1 MLFIRSFCQETSC
14 KFLRVAVVH
23 LGVFATLT
31 SPVDSLIGGTSFEPQ
46 KTLGQLLLEEGLIS
60 QEQLDSALAMQAT
73 EGGFLGRILVRQGFV
88 SQEAVAS
95 ALVKQCKIPHLSL
108 LDYEIGQDVLQLI
121 PEETCRQ
128 YHLLP
133 IDKLG
138 RILTVAM
145 VDPLDLDALKA
156 IREVCPELRIK
167 PILCNWEHYAI
178 VSEKVFGEK
187 NSASKG
193 SGGRHSLTA
202 ESLGLREQAVAVP
215 KPEAPKPAPAP
226 APVAPAPHAATTA
239 ADAANSASI
248 VQALQSTHAALLSA
262 VREGFQDL
270 GKNFAPQAAVSPAAS
285 MPPEA
290 YAQALKEAL
299 KDILPA
305 APAAVAA
312 PPQSGGVDMTS
323 LATVLHDS
331 VGGAF
336 QEALAALMVRMR
348 SEQASQPSME
358 QVAQL
363 ISASQQEMAERLAA
377 TLKTAPVQ
385 EAAAP
390 AAAGGNLPPE
400 TLAALIRDSVGG
412 AMQEAMA
419 ALLVQIRAM
428 GGKSGEADAMA
439 EIVAALRE
447 NQTQT
452 SQRLEQIAE
461 SALQSVQQ
469 ASLLVEQAS
478 VHENQDGSRLVKRGS
493 HNSVMP
499 FHGRIPKSGD
509 GDPHQ
514 EADQQIYEALDSD
527 QPTETFTFAN
537 FIAGKANGFTF
548 KLGQAVAANPGG
560 EYNPFFLFG
569 SVGLGKTHLISA
581 IGNAINEKNPA
592 LRVGYVSASH
602 FSRRLSEAVGAKAL
616 DAFREN
622 YCCWDVLI
630 LDDIQFLGGR
640 VEAQEEF
647 FHIFNTLHRA
657 GRQIIIAS
665 DKAPDRLGLLEKRL
679 VSRFASGI
687 VAELKAPEWEA
698 RVEILRQH
706 AQQQR
711 AGLPDEILNLV
722 AMRVPKDIRKMTGS
736 LRKIIAYSTLVGQEI
751 SCESAS
757 EILSHL
763 GEEQA
768 A

>member
-1 MLFIRSFCQETSC
+1 M
-14 KFLRVAVVH
+14 
-23 LGVFATLT
+23 
-31 SPVDSLIGGTSFEPQ
+31 
-46 KTLGQLLLEEGLIS
+46 LLEEGLIS
-60 QEQLDSALAMQAT
+60 QEQLDAALAMQAA

-108 LDYEIGQDVLQLI
+108 LDYNIGPDVLQLI
-121 PEETCRQ
+121 PAEVCRQ
-128 YHLLP
+128 HHVLP

-145 VDPLDLDALKA
+145 VDPLDLEALQA
-156 IREVCPELRIK
+156 IRESCPELRIK

-178 VSEKVFGEK
+178 VSEKVFGEQ
-187 NSASKG
+187 ASKQQN
-193 SGGRHSLTA
+193 GGQHSLTA
-202 ESLGLREQAVAVP
+202 ESLGLRAAAPAP
-215 KPEAPKPAPAP
+215 KPEPPRPQPATAAPAP
-226 APVAPAPHAATTA
+226 THSAPAAPATPAQSSGAEAAA
-239 ADAANSASI
+239 IA
-248 VQALQSTHAALLSA
+248 QALQSTQAALLNA
-262 VREGFQDL
+262 VREGFQDI
-270 GKNFAPQAAVSPAAS
+270 GKNMGNGGGGGVAPEV
-285 MPPEA
+285 
-290 YAQALKEAL
+290 YAQAIKEAL
-299 KDILPA
+299 RESLPA
-305 APAAVAA
+305 SQPVAAVPAAG
-312 PPQSGGVDMTS
+312 GGVDMGA
-323 LATVLHDS
+323 LANVLHDS

-336 QEALAALMVRMR
+336 QEALAALMVKMR
-348 SEQASQPSME
+348 AEQAAQPSLE
-358 QVAQL
+358 SIAQL
-363 ISASQQEMAERLAA
+363 IASSQAEMAEKLSQSLRGA
-377 TLKTAPVQ
+377 TVSAPS
-385 EAAAP
+385 P
-390 AAAGGNLPPE
+390 AAGGDAALPPE
-400 TLAALIRDSVGG
+400 ALAALIRDSVGG

-428 GGKSGEADAMA
+428 GAKPSDGDSIAQ
-439 EIVAALRE
+439 VVSALRE
-447 NQTQT
+447 AQAET
-452 SQRLEQIAE
+452 SQKLEQIAE

-469 ASLLVEQAS
+469 AALLAEQVS
-478 VHENQDGSRLVKRGS
+478 THENQDGSRLVKRGAHS
-493 HNSVMP
+493 SVMP
-499 FHGRIPKSGD
+499 FHGRIPKQGD
-509 GDPHQ
+509 DDPQ
-514 EADQQIYEALDSD
+514 READQQVYDALETD
-527 QPTETFTFAN
+527 QPTETFNFSN
-537 FIAGKANGFTF
+537 FIAGKANAFTF
-548 KLGQAVAANPGG
+548 KLAQAVAAKPGG

-581 IGNAINEKNPA
+581 IGNAINEKNPS

-602 FSRRLSEAVGAKAL
+602 FSRRLSEAASAKAM

-622 YCCWDVLI
+622 YCCWEVLI

-698 RVEILRQH
+698 RVEILRQA
-706 AQQQR
+706 AQTQK

-736 LRKIIAYSTLVGQEI
+736 LRKIIAYSDLVGQEI

-763 GEEQA
+763 GDEQA

>member
-1 MLFIRSFCQETSC
+1 M
-14 KFLRVAVVH
+14 RVTA
-23 LGVFATLT
+23 G
-31 SPVDSLIGGTSFEPQ
+31 SSSDSLLGGTTFEPQ

-60 QEQLDSALAMQAT
+60 QEQLDAALALQAA

-108 LDYEIGQDVLQLI
+108 LDYNIGPDVLQLI
-121 PEETCRQ
+121 PAEVCRK
-128 YHLLP
+128 HHVLP

-145 VDPLDLDALKA
+145 VDPLDLDALQA
-156 IREVCPELRIK
+156 IRESCPELRIK

-178 VSEKVFGEK
+178 VSEKVFGEQ
-187 NSASKG
+187 ASKQQN
-193 SGGRHSLTA
+193 GGQHSLTA
-202 ESLGLREQAVAVP
+202 ESLGLRATAPAP
-215 KPEAPKPAPAP
+215 KPEPAKPQPVAAAPAP
-226 APVAPAPHAATTA
+226 SAPSAGV
-239 ADAANSASI
+239 DAAAI
-248 VQALQSTHAALLSA
+248 AQALQSTQAALLNA
-262 VREGFQDL
+262 LREGFQDL
-270 GKNFAPQAAVSPAAS
+270 GKNLGNGGGGGGVAPEV
-285 MPPEA
+285 
-290 YAQALKEAL
+290 YAQAIKEAL
-299 KDILPA
+299 RESLPA
-305 APAAVAA
+305 GQPVAA
-312 PPQSGGVDMTS
+312 GPPSGAGVDLGA
-323 LATVLHDS
+323 LANVLHDS

-336 QEALAALMVRMR
+336 QEALATLMVKMR
-348 SEQASQPSME
+348 AEQAAQPSLDSI
-358 QVAQL
+358 AQL
-363 ISASQQEMAERLAA
+363 IAASQAEMAEKLSQSLRGAA
-377 TLKTAPVQ
+377 ASAPAPV
-385 EAAAP
+385 
-390 AAAGGNLPPE
+390 AAGEASLPPE
-400 TLAALIRDSVGG
+400 ALAALIRDSVGG

-428 GGKSGEADAMA
+428 GAKPSDGDNIAQVVS
-439 EIVAALRE
+439 ALRE
-447 NQTQT
+447 AQAET
-452 SQRLEQIAE
+452 SQKLEQIAE

-469 ASLLVEQAS
+469 AALLAEQVS
-478 VHENQDGSRLVKRGS
+478 THENQDGSRLVKRGA
-493 HNSVMP
+493 HRSVMP
-499 FHGRIPKSGD
+499 FHGRIPAQGD
-509 GDPHQ
+509 DDPQ
-514 EADQQIYEALDSD
+514 READQQVYDALETD
-527 QPTETFTFAN
+527 QPTETFTFSN
-537 FIAGKANGFTF
+537 FIAGKANAFTF
-548 KLGQAVAANPGG
+548 KLAQAVAAKPGG

-602 FSRRLSEAVGAKAL
+602 FSRRLSEAASAKAM

-622 YCCWDVLI
+622 YCCWEVLI

-698 RVEILRQH
+698 RVEILRQV
-706 AQQQR
+706 AQKQQ

-736 LRKIIAYSTLVGQEI
+736 LRKIIAYSDLVGQEI

>member
-1 MLFIRSFCQETSC
+1 M
-14 KFLRVAVVH
+14 RVTA
-23 LGVFATLT
+23 GS
-31 SPVDSLIGGTSFEPQ
+31 SPDSLLGGTTFEPQ

-60 QEQLDSALAMQAT
+60 QEQLDASLTMQAA

-108 LDYEIGQDVLQLI
+108 LDYNIGPDVLQLI
-121 PEETCRQ
+121 PAEVCRQ
-128 YHLLP
+128 HHVLP

-145 VDPLDLDALKA
+145 VDPLDLDALQA
-156 IREVCPELRIK
+156 IRESCPELRIK

-178 VSEKVFGEK
+178 VSEKVFGEQ
-187 NSASKG
+187 ASKQQN
-193 SGGRHSLTA
+193 GGQHSLTA
-202 ESLGLREQAVAVP
+202 ESLGLRAA
-215 KPEAPKPAPAP
+215 APAP
-226 APVAPAPHAATTA
+226 RPEPVKPQPAAAAPAPSAPTA
-239 ADAANSASI
+239 APPAQPAGLDATAIA
-248 VQALQSTHAALLSA
+248 QALQSTQAALLNA
-262 VREGFQDL
+262 VREGFQDI
-270 GKNFAPQAAVSPAAS
+270 GKNMGNGGGGGVAPEV
-285 MPPEA
+285 
-290 YAQALKEAL
+290 YAQAIKDAL
-299 KDILPA
+299 RESLPA
-305 APAAVAA
+305 GQPVAAVPAAAA
-312 PPQSGGVDMTS
+312 GVDMS
-323 LATVLHDS
+323 ALANVLHDS

-336 QEALAALMVRMR
+336 QEALATLMVKMR
-348 SEQASQPSME
+348 AEQAAQPSLDSI
-358 QVAQL
+358 AQL
-363 ISASQQEMAERLAA
+363 IAASQAEMAEKLSQSLRG
-377 TLKTAPVQ
+377 
-385 EAAAP
+385 AAASAP
-390 AAAGGNLPPE
+390 APASGGDASLPPE
-400 TLAALIRDSVGG
+400 ALAALIRDSVGG

-428 GGKSGEADAMA
+428 GAKPSDGDNIAQVVS
-439 EIVAALRE
+439 ALRE
-447 NQTQT
+447 AQAET
-452 SQRLEQIAE
+452 SQKLEQIAE

-469 ASLLVEQAS
+469 AALLAEQVS
-478 VHENQDGSRLVKRGS
+478 THENQDGSRLVKRGAHS
-493 HNSVMP
+493 SVMP
-499 FHGRIPKSGD
+499 FHGRIPKEGD
-509 GDPHQ
+509 GDPQ
-514 EADQQIYEALDSD
+514 READQQVYDALETD
-527 QPTETFTFAN
+527 QPTETFNFSN
-537 FIAGKANGFTF
+537 FIAGKANAFTF
-548 KLGQAVAANPGG
+548 KLAQAVASKPGG

-602 FSRRLSEAVGAKAL
+602 FSRRLSEAASAKAM

-622 YCCWDVLI
+622 YCCWEVLI

-698 RVEILRQH
+698 RVEILRQV
-706 AQQQR
+706 AQKQQ

-736 LRKIIAYSTLVGQEI
+736 LRKIIAYSDLVGQEI